1 MAYTYA
7 PLTPP
12 ITQLSGRERLISVK
26 VTPDAATGSI
36 TVGEITTIRAIV
48 GFGFNAAVTANCYTM
63 DVAIDGTTANKLN
76 FELWKAG
83 GTAADTAF
91 VGFWVT
97 VFGE

>member
-36 TVGEITTIRAIV
+36 TV
-48 GFGFNAAVTANCYTM
+48 
-63 DVAIDGTTANKLN
+63 
-76 FELWKAG
+76 
-83 GTAADTAF
+83 
-91 VGFWVT
+91 
-97 VFGE
+97 